1 MARNKEDTINE
12 KEAMKKLR
20 EDRKEYIKSA
30 TMRMKSQKKAV
41 KAITGLLENDALT
54 VPEIAM
60 GAGASIMETLWY
72 VAALKKYGRV
82 IESEKDGSYFKYTLS
97 QKEAPKNI
105 SEGETNNPV

>member
-1 MARNKEDTINE
+1 MARNKEDTVNE

-20 EDRKEYIKSA
+20 EDRKEYVKAA
-30 TMRMKSQKKAV
+30 TMRMKIQKKAV
-41 KAITGLLENDALT
+41 KAITGLLENNVLN

-60 GAGASIMETLWY
+60 GTGTSTMETLWY
-72 VAALKKYGRV
+72 VAALKKYGR
-82 IESEKDGSYFKYTLS
+82 ILESEKDGNYFKYTLS